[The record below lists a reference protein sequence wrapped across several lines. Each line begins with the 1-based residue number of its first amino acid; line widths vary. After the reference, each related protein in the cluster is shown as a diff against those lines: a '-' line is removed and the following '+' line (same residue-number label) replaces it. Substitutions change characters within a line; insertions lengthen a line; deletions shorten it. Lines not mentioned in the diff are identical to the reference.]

1 MNYDHN
7 EEKNNQKSKKSYKKR
22 FIFLILLICM
32 FLFRDRFYTIYLGL
46 FLLIAMWTVFGM
58 ANPRAALPW
67 LPEDKR
73 TRGRLFIRGI
83 LSAVFIIFLI
93 FSTSIPSTPVNYTI
107 AKALVQP
114 SIEEKSFSTED
125 GIVITLPGMALDEEK
140 ELVISQTSSAPEIS
154 KDINNVLSSYEITLD
169 DTKSF
174 DGHLTIDIP
183 YEKSHILSK
192 EPKEALEALYY
203 DEKNSTW
210 EPIMTEVFDN
220 YVRLYMDHLTKI
232 SVVESSRKKSRP
244 VLLGNPNQEI
254 LDEARNLPELNEKS
268 AAEKLEII
276 GWNQALNAY
285 GFTGSGTTIMEEVL
299 EFRKLKGTNNIM
311 KNLGVITTLVQVT
324 ADLNAG
330 DYESATMSSTKGFMS
345 YAIAQWGSK
354 ALNVAGVGM
363 FMIDYSLNRL
373 GEEAVALREGM
384 LADIYNEY
392 YQRQSRSY
400 TDWYNII
407 WRIATT
413 SQTQDDIKNSIE
425 KEINEYITLIWRDE
439 GAVAELQ
446 AEIQGHGWTFE
457 AGFKE
462 EQKRELENEF
472 RLQLIHQL
480 QPVFRTVEK
489 NLRMRVIKDKV
500 WAEQTALNYLDSYV
514 IIRAKMTGGT
524 KGATIKSELLNDGN
538 VVSIGEM
545 YTLENPYT
553 GNTVAKFELKVIDYI
568 SSGTPADIRISMI
581 NPDGSQISKTEQ
593 ITFNY
598 TNDGFVQIAFDA
610 PMLPEEEYIEEDQGI
625 ADNQQDNDI
634 EGSEGPGGDNTT
646 TPTDDQTLKP
656 ATEKEQALE
665 IINAWDD
672 VRFHFYYQLIED
684 NEAAYLEFQELYD
697 KLYQVASKYIDTSEY
712 TGIWKEDYY
721 FDKDEEFWMA
731 TNGEGL
737 FYEIYLYYVELTKD
751 WEQDA
756 LDDIEE

>member
-1 MNYDHN
+1 MY
-7 EEKNNQKSKKSYKKR
+7 EESSKEKRGGKKKKSYKKR
-22 FIFLILLICM
+22 LFIIIILISM
-32 FLFRDRFYTIYLGL
+32 FLLRDKFYTIYLGL
-46 FLLIAMWTVFGM
+46 FLMIALWTLFGLT
-58 ANPRAALPW
+58 NPRAALPW
-67 LPEDKR
+67 LPEEKR
-73 TRGRLFIRGI
+73 TRGRLFIRGL
-83 LSAVFIIFLI
+83 LSAVFLIFLI
-93 FSTSIPSTPVNYTI
+93 ISTSIPSTPVDYI
-107 AKALVQP
+107 KAKGIVTP
-114 SIEEKSFSTED
+114 SIEEKSLSTED
-125 GIVITLPGMALDEEK
+125 GIVITLPGMALIEEK
-140 ELVISQTSSAPEIS
+140 ELVISETNAAPEIS
-154 KDINNVLSSYEITLD
+154 KDINNVLSSYEITLED
-169 DTKSF
+169 IKSF
-174 DGHLTIDIP
+174 DGHLTVDIP
-183 YEKSHILSK
+183 YEKSNILS
-192 EPKEALEALYY
+192 EDPKESLEALYF
-203 DEKNSTW
+203 DEENSAW
-210 EPIMTEVFDN
+210 EPIMTEVFDTH
-220 YVRLYMDHLTKI
+220 VRLYMDHLTKI
-232 SVVESSRKKSRP
+232 SLVESNRKKARP
-244 VLLGNPNQEI
+244 VLIGDPNQEI
-254 LDEARNLPELNEKS
+254 LDKARSLPELNEKT

-276 GWNQALNAY
+276 GWSQALNIY
-285 GFTGSGTTIMEEVL
+285 GFTGSGTTLMEEVL
-299 EFRKLKGTNNIM
+299 EFTKLNKTNNIM

-330 DYESATMSSTKGFMS
+330 DYESASMSSTKGFMS

-384 LADIYNEY
+384 LSDIYNQY
-392 YQRQSRSY
+392 YQQQSRTY

-413 SQTQDDIKNSIE
+413 SQSEDEMKNLIE
-425 KEINEYITLIWRDE
+425 QEINEYVTLIWRDE

-524 KGATIKSELLNDGN
+524 PGATIKSELLNDGN
-538 VVSIGEM
+538 VVAIGEM
-545 YTLENPYT
+545 YTLDNPYT

-568 SSGTPADIRISMI
+568 SSGTPADIRITMI
-581 NPDGSQISKTEQ
+581 NPDGSKISKTEQ

-598 TNDGFVQIAFDA
+598 TNDGFVQIAFDVQE
-610 PMLPEEEYIEEDQGI
+610 LPDEEYIEEDQGI
-625 ADNQQDNDI
+625 ADDQQDNDI
-634 EGSEGPGGDNTT
+634 ESSEGAGGDNTT
-646 TPTDDQTLKP
+646 TPNDDQITKP

-665 IINAWDD
+665 IINAWDN
-672 VRFHFYYQLIED
+672 VRLHSYYQLREH

-721 FDKDEEFWMA
+721 FDKDEKFWMP
-731 TNGEGL
+731 TKGNGLE
-737 FYEIYLYYVELTKD
+737 YDIYMYYVELTKD
-751 WEQDA
+751 WDEDA
-756 LDDIEE
+756 FEGLE

>member
-1 MNYDHN
+1 MY
-7 EEKNNQKSKKSYKKR
+7 EESSKEKRRGKKKKSYKKR
-22 FIFLILLICM
+22 LFIFVILVSM
-32 FLFRDRFYTIYLGL
+32 FLLRDKFYTIYLGL
-46 FLLIAMWTVFGM
+46 FLMVAMWTLFGLT
-58 ANPRAALPW
+58 NPRAALPW
-67 LPEDKR
+67 LPEEKR
-73 TRGRLFIRGI
+73 TRGRLFIRGL
-83 LSAVFIIFLI
+83 LSAVFLIFLI
-93 FSTSIPSTPVNYTI
+93 ISTSIPSTPVDYI
-107 AKALVQP
+107 KAKGIVTP
-114 SIEEKSFSTED
+114 SIEEKSLSTED
-125 GIVITLPGMALDEEK
+125 GIVITLPGMALIEEK
-140 ELVISQTSSAPEIS
+140 ELVISETNVAPEIS
-154 KDINNVLSSYEITLD
+154 KDINNVLSSYEITLED
-169 DTKSF
+169 IKSF
-174 DGHLTIDIP
+174 DGHLTVDIP
-183 YEKSHILSK
+183 YEKSNLLS
-192 EPKEALEALYY
+192 EDPKESLEALYF
-203 DEKNSTW
+203 DEENSAW
-210 EPIMTEVFDN
+210 EPIMTEVFDTH
-220 YVRLYMDHLTKI
+220 VRLYMDHLTKI
-232 SVVESSRKKSRP
+232 SLVESNRKKARP
-244 VLLGNPNQEI
+244 VLIGDPNQEI
-254 LDEARNLPELNEKS
+254 LDKARSLPELNEKT

-276 GWNQALNAY
+276 GWSQALNTY
-285 GFTGSGTTIMEEVL
+285 GIAGSGTTLMEEVL
-299 EFRKLKGTNNIM
+299 EFTKLNKTNNIM

-330 DYESATMSSTKGFMS
+330 DYESASMSSTKGFMS

-384 LADIYNEY
+384 LSDIYSQY
-392 YQRQSRSY
+392 YQQQSRTY

-413 SQTQDDIKNSIE
+413 SQSEDEMKNLIE
-425 KEINEYITLIWRDE
+425 QEINEYVTLIWRDE

-524 KGATIKSELLNDGN
+524 PGATIKSELLNDGN
-538 VVSIGEM
+538 VVAIGEM
-545 YTLENPYT
+545 YTLDNPYT
-553 GNTVAKFELKVIDYI
+553 GNTVAKFELKVIDFI
-568 SSGTPADIRISMI
+568 SSGTPADIRITMI
-581 NPDGSQISKTEQ
+581 NPDGSKISKTEQ

-610 PMLPEEEYIEEDQGI
+610 PKLPDEEYIEEDQGI
-625 ADNQQDNDI
+625 ADDQQDSDI
-634 EGSEGPGGDNTT
+634 ESSEGAGGDNTT
-646 TPTDDQTLKP
+646 TPTDDQISKP

-665 IINAWDD
+665 ILNAWDN
-672 VRFHFYYQLIED
+672 VRLHSYYQLREH

-721 FDKDEEFWMA
+721 FDKDEEFWMP
-731 TNGEGL
+731 TKGNGLE
-737 FYEIYLYYVELTKD
+737 YDIYMYYVELTKD
-751 WEQDA
+751 WDEDA
-756 LDDIEE
+756 FEGLE